1 MSAKQLLKRI
11 LWLVVVV
18 CAPVAVGSFYVFRD
32 GLFFL
37 TPAES
42 FSRWIEVPV
51 EIFNASPVYAVCLYA
66 LFLFSLVWW
75 LVRFNARSSCALLL
89 MAFVAGPSSAHIDE
103 LFALIAFL
111 PTMLMDYLVS

>member
-1 MSAKQLLKRI
+1 MSAKQLIKRI
-11 LWLVVVV
+11 LWLTVVV

-51 EIFNASPVYAVCLYA
+51 EIFKASPVYAVCLYA

-89 MAFVAGPSSAHIDE
+89 MAFIAGPPYGFCIE
-103 LFALIAFL
+103 LFKFIVLFPFALIHHF
-111 PTMLMDYLVS
+111 VS